1 MNIIKV
7 IKILKSLW
15 TRLFVSD
22 QKKMKILLEN
32 SCKVLEEFCTK
43 LFASKNESTFVCFDI
58 PSSKYMA
65 VIKVT
70 KNYVGEKKWRVAVGV
85 MEESTNKILEV
96 YIAKPMNDEEIIEYF
111 RKSETK
117 EEILTQI
124 IELNE
129 KAPDSFDF

>member
-1 MNIIKV
+1 MNIIEV
-7 IKILKSLW
+7 IQILKSLW

-22 QKKMKILLEN
+22 QKKMKILIEK
-32 SCKVLEEFCTK
+32 SFKVLEELCTK
-43 LFASKNESTFVCFDI
+43 LFTSRKESTFVCFDI
-58 PSSKYMA
+58 PGSKYMA
-65 VIKVT
+65 IIKVT
-70 KNYVGEKKWRVAVGV
+70 KNYVSEKKWRVVVGV
-85 MEESTNKILEV
+85 MEESTNKNLEV
-96 YIAKPMNDEEIIEYF
+96 YADKPMDDEEIIEYF